1 MTTLPSLSG
10 SRGKRKTNNT
20 AEASRPLPIDETLAE
35 LGNSDRPLLNSR
47 LTELSN
53 PSAEE
58 IVSFKQ
64 SWAAIAA
71 KRRRQIVHRLV
82 ELAEDNVE
90 LNFDRIFK
98 QLLTDPDDEVRSK
111 AIEGLWE
118 NEEASL
124 IDPLIDRLERDSSEK
139 VQTAAAT
146 ALGKFAMLAEHKKL
160 GSDHVTRIEA
170 ALLAVIGDRNK
181 PVEVKNRALEAV
193 APLNIP
199 QVKTAIME
207 AYQNRDSR
215 SKVSSIYAMGK
226 NCDPLWLPIL
236 LREVASADP
245 EVLYE
250 AARACGEMEAEEA
263 VPYLIKLVDYHDVD
277 VQTAAIQ
284 SLGKIGGTMAK
295 ECLEQ
300 CLNSSSEA
308 ISQTA
313 EQALLELE
321 TKEDTLSF

>member
-1 MTTLPSLSG
+1 MMMKNS
-10 SRGKRKTNNT
+10 T
-20 AEASRPLPIDETLAE
+20 AEASRPLPIEETIAE
-35 LGNSDRPLLNSR
+35 LGDSDRPLLNSR

-53 PSAEE
+53 LSSEE
-58 IVSFKQ
+58 TASFRH
-64 SWAAIAA
+64 SWAAIEP

-118 NEEASL
+118 NAEASL
-124 IDPLIDRLERDSSEK
+124 IEPLIDRLERDSSEK

-160 GSDHVTRIEA
+160 DSDHISRIEA
-170 ALLAVIGDRNK
+170 ALLAVIGDK
-181 PVEVKNRALEAV
+181 DQPVEVKHRALEAV
-193 APLNIP
+193 APLSIP
-199 QVKTAIME
+199 QVKAAIIE
-207 AYQNRDSR
+207 AYQNHDSR

-236 LREVASADP
+236 IRELASADP
-245 EVLYE
+245 EVRYE
-250 AARACGEMEAEEA
+250 AARACGELEKEEA
-263 VPYLIKLVDYHDVD
+263 VPHLIELVDDHDAD
-277 VQTAAIQ
+277 VQMAAIQ

-295 ECLEQ
+295 EYLEQ
-300 CLNSSSEA
+300 YLKSSSEA

-313 EQALLELE
+313 EQAMLELE
-321 TKEDTLSF
+321 TKEDSLSF

>member
-1 MTTLPSLSG
+1 M
-10 SRGKRKTNNT
+10 NNT
-20 AEASRPLPIDETLAE
+20 AEASRPLPIEETIAE
-35 LGNSDRPLLNSR
+35 LGNSDSPLLNSS

-53 PSAEE
+53 PSSEE
-58 IVSFKQ
+58 AASFKH
-64 SWAAIAA
+64 SWAAVEP
-71 KRRRQIVHRLV
+71 KRRRQIAHRLV
-82 ELAEDNVE
+82 ELTEDNVE

-98 QLLTDPDDEVRSK
+98 QLLTDPDDEVRNK

-124 IDPLIDRLERDSSEK
+124 IDPLIDRLEQDSSER

-146 ALGKFAMLAEHKKL
+146 ALGKFALLAEHKKL
-160 GSDHVTRIEA
+160 GSYHVTRVEA
-170 ALLAVIGDRNK
+170 ALLAVIGDKNK

-193 APLNIP
+193 APLSIP
-199 QVKTAIME
+199 RVKTAIME

-215 SKVSSIYAMGK
+215 SKVSSIFAMGK

-236 LREVASADP
+236 LKELAGADP

-250 AARACGEMEAEEA
+250 TARACGEMEAEEA
-263 VPYLIKLVDYHDVD
+263 APYLIKLIDYHDAD
-277 VQTAAIQ
+277 VQMAAIQ

-321 TKEDTLSF
+321 TKEDSLSF